1 MRLRKLRYKHVP
13 SRLIIE
19 TTTRCNAS
27 CVYCGNR
34 AVPKMDMDFGLYKR
48 IVDVTPYV
56 KRIDPLSRGEPLMYP
71 HIVEAIAYAKSKG
84 KEVVVHTNGS
94 LLITTMS
101 VALLETGLDL
111 LVFSIDE
118 IDPDRFA
125 KIRRGLNIS
134 TILANVQAFN
144 LIREECGYS
153 TKTAARICRTEANE
167 DRLDEIINGLVP
179 YFDEVN
185 TMPEL
190 EVLSSSE
197 VLKRPICYGEPLECI
212 DPYRNLVV
220 RPDGRVV
227 FCCTDWYD
235 NFTIGKVSEQVT
247 ERELLDIFNSKQMNY
262 FRNGMKKGRI
272 PAICTVCRA
281 RTGVKK

>member
-1 MRLRKLRYKHVP
+1 MRFRNLRYRHVP
-13 SRLIIE
+13 TRLIIE

-27 CVYCGNR
+27 CVYCGNKD
-34 AVPKMDMDFGLYKR
+34 VPKMDMEIGLYKR
-48 IVDVTPYV
+48 IVDATPYV
-56 KRIDPLSRGEPLMYP
+56 KRIDPLSRGEPLVYP

-94 LLITTMS
+94 LLIPTMS
-101 VALLETGLDL
+101 VALLEAELDL

-118 IDPDRFA
+118 IDPARFA
-125 KIRRGLNIS
+125 KIRRGLNVS

-144 LIREECGYS
+144 LIREECGYL
-153 TKTAARICRTEANE
+153 TKTMARICRTEANE
-167 DRLDEIINGLVP
+167 DRLDEITNGLSP
-179 YFDEVN
+179 YFDEVHI
-185 TMPEL
+185 MPEL
-190 EVLSSSE
+190 EVLSSNDI
-197 VLKRPICYGEPLECI
+197 LKRPLCYGDPLQCI

-235 NFTIGKVSEQVT
+235 NFSIGKVSEQVT

-262 FRNGMKKGRI
+262 FRDGMGKGRI
-272 PAICTVCRA
+272 PAICSVCRA
-281 RTGVKK
+281 RKGTNK

>member
-1 MRLRKLRYKHVP
+1 MRFRKLRYKHVP
-13 SRLIIE
+13 TRLIIE

-27 CVYCGNR
+27 CIYCGNKD
-34 AVPKMDMDFGLYKR
+34 VPKMDMDFGLYKR
-48 IVDVTPYV
+48 IVDVTPCV

-71 HIVEAIAYAKSKG
+71 FIVEAIVYAKSKG

-101 VALLETGLDL
+101 VALLETELDL

-144 LIREECGYS
+144 LIRDECGYS
-153 TKTAARICRTEANE
+153 TKTMARICRTEANE
-167 DRLDEIINGLVP
+167 DRLDEITDGLAL
-179 YFDEVN
+179 YFDEVRI
-185 TMPEL
+185 MPEL
-190 EVLSSSE
+190 GVLSSSE
-197 VLKRPICYGEPLECI
+197 IQSHPFCYGDPLECI

-247 ERELLDIFNSKQMNY
+247 ECELLDIFNSKQMNY
-262 FRNGMKKGRI
+262 LRDGMKKGRI
-272 PAICTVCRA
+272 PAICSVCRA
-281 RTGVKK
+281 RKGANK